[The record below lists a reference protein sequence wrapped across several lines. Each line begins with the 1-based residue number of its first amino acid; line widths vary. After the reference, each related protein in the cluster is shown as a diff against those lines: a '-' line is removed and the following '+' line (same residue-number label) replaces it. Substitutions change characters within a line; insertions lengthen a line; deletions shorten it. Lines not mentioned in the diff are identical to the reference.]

1 MYVIDLSEVQI
12 TAIRAQGPGGQNVNK
27 VSTAVHLRFC
37 ISSSSLPDF
46 IKARLLTLNDQ
57 RVTSGGVIVIKAQI
71 SRSLTQ
77 NKAEAL
83 LRLQALVNSAATVTK
98 NRKATRPSFGSQR
111 KRIDSKVNRGQIKMS
126 RAKINSSE

>member
-1 MYVIDLSEVQI
+1 MYVIDLLEVQI

-46 IKARLLTLNDQ
+46 IKKRLLTLNDQ
-57 RVTSGGVIVIKAQI
+57 RITSGGIIVIKAQI

-83 LRLQALVNSAATVTK
+83 GRLQALVNSAATVTK